1 VRYLVRFRN
10 VRFSSL
16 IALVFCLFAT
26 SAWAHEISFSHGT
39 VQLGNPIQISL
50 ELPLR
55 DLAVA
60 LETDEQSLLKSTGV
74 IERQSKIERLLI
86 DRFAATSG
94 NTTLNHQD
102 FKLEPVID
110 GKNVRVSFSLAS
122 SGQMPSLNVHLF
134 PENNL
139 HKTFLDVYENGI
151 LERQVILD
159 ATQTTLELQ
168 TNTRQSIPE
177 VVWNFLLEGVHHI
190 FIGPDHILF
199 VIGLLLLGGTLGQ
212 LLKIV
217 SAFTISHSIT
227 LALATLHILNPPS
240 SLIEPAIAASI
251 VFVGIDSLRA
261 SRFWM
266 PFMSKSWTMRKSHFT
281 QPEYIS
287 RQDSKV
293 QVLTH
298 RDTASKNARDL
309 RVYFALAFGLIHG
322 FGFANAL
329 AEMQLPQDALAWS
342 LFAFN
347 AGVEVGQACI
357 VLAVAPI
364 LALMRSKLEPVLA
377 GRIIGAGSLVVIAAG
392 TVWFI
397 ERVRG

>member
-1 VRYLVRFRN
+1 VKFRN

-16 IALVFCLFAT
+16 IALIVALFAS
-26 SAWAHEISFSHGT
+26 SAWAHEISFSHGK

-50 ELPLR
+50 GLPLR

-74 IERQSKIERLLI
+74 LERQSKIERLLI
-86 DRFAATSG
+86 DRFMATSS
-94 NTTLNHQD
+94 NTTLTHQD
-102 FKLEPVID
+102 FKLEPVTD
-110 GKNVRVSFSLAS
+110 GKNVRLSFSLAS

-159 ATQTTLELQ
+159 AIQTTLELQ
-168 TNTRQSIPE
+168 TSDRQSIPE

-217 SAFTISHSIT
+217 SAFTVSHSIT

-240 SLIEPAIAASI
+240 SLIEPVIAASI
-251 VFVGIDSLRA
+251 VFVGIHSLRA

-266 PFMSKSWTMRKSHFT
+266 PFMSKSWTMRKSRFT
-281 QPEYIS
+281 QPGFIS
-287 RQDSKV
+287 RQHSKV

-329 AEMQLPQDALAWS
+329 AEMQLPQDALVWS

-364 LALMRSKLEPVLA
+364 LTLMRSKLEPVLA
-377 GRIIGAGSLVVIAAG
+377 GRIIGAGSLGVIAAG

>member
-1 VRYLVRFRN
+1 
-10 VRFSSL
+10 
-16 IALVFCLFAT
+16 
-26 SAWAHEISFSHGT
+26 
-39 VQLGNPIQISL
+39 
-50 ELPLR
+50 
-55 DLAVA
+55 
-60 LETDEQSLLKSTGV
+60 
-74 IERQSKIERLLI
+74 
-86 DRFAATSG
+86 
-94 NTTLNHQD
+94 
-102 FKLEPVID
+102 
-110 GKNVRVSFSLAS
+110 
-122 SGQMPSLNVHLF
+122 
-134 PENNL
+134 
-139 HKTFLDVYENGI
+139 
-151 LERQVILD
+151 
-159 ATQTTLELQ
+159 
-168 TNTRQSIPE
+168 
-177 VVWNFLLEGVHHI
+177 
-190 FIGPDHILF
+190 LF

-217 SAFTISHSIT
+217 SAFTISHSVT
-227 LALATLHILNPPS
+227 LALATLHILNPPA

-251 VFVGIDSLRA
+251 VFVGIHSLRA

-266 PFMSKSWTMRKSHFT
+266 PFMSKSWTMRKSRFT

-298 RDTASKNARDL
+298 RDTASKNARDW

-377 GRIIGAGSLVVIAAG
+377 ERIIGAGSLIVITAG
-392 TVWFI
+392 AVWFI
-397 ERVRG
+397 ERVSG

>member
-1 VRYLVRFRN
+1 VKFRN

-16 IALVFCLFAT
+16 IALIVALFAT

-39 VQLGNPIQISL
+39 VQLNNPIQISL
-50 ELPLR
+50 ELPVR

-74 IERQSKIERLLI
+74 LERQSKIERLLI
-86 DRFAATSG
+86 DRFVATSG
-94 NTTLNHQD
+94 NTTLTHQD
-102 FKLEPVID
+102 FKLEPVTD
-110 GKNVRVSFSLAS
+110 GKNVRLSFSLAGS
-122 SGQMPSLNVHLF
+122 SQLPALKVHLF

-139 HKTFLDVYENGI
+139 HKTFLDVYENGT

-168 TNTRQSIPE
+168 ANTQGILE
-177 VVWNFLLEGVHHI
+177 VICAFLLEGVHHI

-217 SAFTISHSIT
+217 SAFTISHSLT

-240 SLIEPAIAASI
+240 SLIEPTIAASI
-251 VFVGIDSLRA
+251 VFVGVHSL
-261 SRFWM
+261 FN
-266 PFMSKSWTMRKSHFT
+266 KK
-281 QPEYIS
+281 
-287 RQDSKV
+287 
-293 QVLTH
+293 LL
-298 RDTASKNARDL
+298 SKNARDV

-357 VLAVAPI
+357 VLAVAPV
-364 LALMRSKLEPVLA
+364 LALMRSRLEPVLA
-377 GRIIGAGSLVVIAAG
+377 GRIIGAGSLAVIVAG

-397 ERVRG
+397 ERVGGA

>member
-1 VRYLVRFRN
+1 MNLLPIRHSGFRWWLM
-10 VRFSSL
+10 L
-16 IALVFCLFAT
+16 ILGLSA
-26 SAWAHEISFSHGT
+26 SPAWAHEISFSHGKL
-39 VQLGNPIQISL
+39 QLGNPLQISL
-50 ELPLR
+50 ELPVR

-60 LETDEQSLLKSTGV
+60 LETDEKSLSKSGAILKRRS
-74 IERQSKIERLLI
+74 QIERLI
-86 DRFAATSG
+86 SERFVATLEGTNLS
-94 NTTLNHQD
+94 HRD

-110 GKNVRVSFSLAS
+110 GKNVRLSFSLAVS
-122 SGQMPSLNVHLF
+122 NQTPKLKVYLF

-139 HKTFLDVYENGI
+139 HKTFLDVYENGT

-159 ATQTTLELQ
+159 ATQTTLDLQ
-168 TNTRQSIPE
+168 TNIRQSIPE
-177 VVWNFLLEGVHHI
+177 VIWNFLLEGVHHI

-227 LALATLHILNPPS
+227 LALATLHILNPPA

-251 VFVGIDSLRA
+251 VFVGVHSL
-261 SRFWM
+261 
-266 PFMSKSWTMRKSHFT
+266 
-281 QPEYIS
+281 
-287 RQDSKV
+287 
-293 QVLTH
+293 L
-298 RDTASKNARDL
+298 SKNARDL
-309 RVYFALAFGLIHG
+309 RVSFALAFGLIHG

-357 VLAVAPI
+357 VLAIAPV
-364 LALMRSKLEPVLA
+364 LALMRSRLEPVLA
-377 GRIIGAGSLVVIAAG
+377 TRIIGAGSLGVIAAG
-392 TVWFI
+392 AVWFV
-397 ERVRG
+397 ERVSG